1 VGLPLPDTTLL
12 VLGCFAALLVG
23 LSKGG
28 LPTVG
33 MLAVPVMALKISPV
47 TAAVLLLPIFVMTD
61 MVGVYLYRRD
71 FSLRNVKILIPA
83 GMAGV
88 LFGWAV
94 ASHLSDKGVALLIGL
109 LGVGFC
115 LNIWLRPAPAG
126 EGRPGSVGWGWFWG
140 SLAGFTSFVSHAGA
154 PPYQIYVLPQRL
166 KKITFAGTST
176 IVFAAINLSKVV
188 PYMQLRP
195 YSMADLRTVAWLV
208 PTALL
213 GTVLGA
219 WLTRHMPD
227 TWFFRL
233 VQVGLFSVSIKLI
246 FDALFS

>member
-1 VGLPLPDTTLL
+1 MPDATLL
-12 VLGCFAALLVG
+12 ALGCFAAWLVG

-28 LPTVG
+28 LPAVG
-33 MLAVPVMALKISPV
+33 MLAVPVMSLKISPV

-61 MVGVYLYRRD
+61 AVGVWLYRRD
-71 FSLRNVKILIPA
+71 FSRRNVQILIPA
-83 GMAGV
+83 GIAGV

-94 ASHLSDKGVALLIGL
+94 ASHLSDRGVALLIGA
-109 LGVGFC
+109 LGIGYC
-115 LNIWLRPAPAG
+115 LNSWLRNAPAG
-126 EGRPGSVGWGWFWG
+126 AGQPGSLGWGWFWG
-140 SLAGFTSFVSHAGA
+140 SIAGFTSFVSHAGA

-166 KKITFAGTST
+166 KKTTFAGTST
-176 IVFAAINLSKVV
+176 IVFAAINLAKVG

-219 WLTRHMPD
+219 WLTRRIAD
-227 TWFFRL
+227 LWFFRL
-233 VQVGLFSVSIKLI
+233 VQMGLFAVSCKLI
-246 FDALFS
+246 YDVALR

>member
-1 VGLPLPDTTLL
+1 VSLPLPDTTLL

-61 MVGVYLYRRD
+61 AVGVWLYRRD
-71 FSLRNVKILIPA
+71 FSRRNVKILIPA

-115 LNIWLRPAPAG
+115 LNIWLRPSPAG
-126 EGRPGSVGWGWFWG
+126 EGKPGTVGWGCFWG

-166 KKITFAGTST
+166 KKTTFAGTST
-176 IVFAAINLSKVV
+176 IVFAAINLSKVI

-195 YSMADLRTVAWLV
+195 YSLSDLRTVAWLV

-219 WLTRHMPD
+219 WLTRRMPD

-233 VQVGLFSVSIKLI
+233 VQVGLFGVSCKLI
-246 FDALFS
+246 YDAVLH

>member
-1 VGLPLPDTTLL
+1 MPDTTLL

-61 MVGVYLYRRD
+61 AVGVWLYRRD
-71 FSLRNVKILIPA
+71 FSSRNVKILIPA
-83 GMAGV
+83 GIAGV

-94 ASHLSDKGVALLIGL
+94 ASHLSDRGVALLIGL

-115 LNIWLRPAPAG
+115 LNIWLRPAPTG
-126 EGRPGSVGWGWFWG
+126 EGKPGSVGWGCFWG

-166 KKITFAGTST
+166 KKTTFAGTST

-195 YSMADLRTVAWLV
+195 
-208 PTALL
+208 
-213 GTVLGA
+213 
-219 WLTRHMPD
+219 
-227 TWFFRL
+227 
-233 VQVGLFSVSIKLI
+233 
-246 FDALFS
+246 

>member
-1 VGLPLPDTTLL
+1 MPDTTLL

-61 MVGVYLYRRD
+61 AVGVWLYRRD
-71 FSLRNVKILIPA
+71 FSSRNVKILIPA
-83 GMAGV
+83 GIAGV

-94 ASHLSDKGVALLIGL
+94 ASHLSDRGVALLIGL

-115 LNIWLRPAPAG
+115 LNIWLRPAPTG
-126 EGRPGSVGWGWFWG
+126 EGKPGSVGWGCFWG

-166 KKITFAGTST
+166 KKTTFAGTST

-195 YSMADLRTVAWLV
+195 YSMSDLRTVAWLV

-219 WLTRHMPD
+219 WLTRRMPD

-233 VQVGLFSVSIKLI
+233 VQVGLFSVSCKLI
-246 FDALFS
+246 YDAVLH

>member
-115 LNIWLRPAPAG
+115 LNIWLRPTPAG
-126 EGRPGSVGWGWFWG
+126 EGKPGSVGWGWFWG
-140 SLAGFTSFVSHAGA
+140 SLAGFTSFVSHAVPDLRAAPAPEEDHLCRHLDHCVCRDQPVQGCALYAAASLFDDRPANGRVAGA
-154 PPYQIYVLPQRL
+154 HRLAGHRAGGLVDPAHARHLVLPPGAGGAVQRFHQ
-166 KKITFAGTST
+166 T
-176 IVFAAINLSKVV
+176 
-188 PYMQLRP
+188 
-195 YSMADLRTVAWLV
+195 DL
-208 PTALL
+208 
-213 GTVLGA
+213 
-219 WLTRHMPD
+219 
-227 TWFFRL
+227 
-233 VQVGLFSVSIKLI
+233 
-246 FDALFS
+246 

>member
-1 VGLPLPDTTLL
+1 MPDTTLL

-61 MVGVYLYRRD
+61 AVGVWLYRRD
-71 FSLRNVKILIPA
+71 FSSRNVKILIPA
-83 GMAGV
+83 GIAGV

-94 ASHLSDKGVALLIGL
+94 ASHLSDRGVALLIGL

-115 LNIWLRPAPAG
+115 LNIWLRPAPTG
-126 EGRPGSVGWGWFWG
+126 EGKPGSVRWGCFWG

-166 KKITFAGTST
+166 KKTTFAGTST

-195 YSMADLRTVAWLV
+195 YSMTDLRTVAWLV

-219 WLTRHMPD
+219 WLTRRMPD
-227 TWFFRL
+227 AWFFRL
-233 VQVGLFSVSIKLI
+233 VQVGLFGVSCKLI
-246 FDALFS
+246 YDAVLH